1 MNRSKRLPKKR
12 RHCQKSNSEVTIMCC
27 NLFDRDNC
35 SLWII
40 LVIAAI
46 LLFSCCGD

>member
-1 MNRSKRLPKKR
+1 MNRSERLLKKIR
-12 RHCQKSNSEVTIMCC
+12 FSKIKSEVTNMCC

-46 LLFSCCGD
+46 LLFTCCGD